1 MTGKMK
7 NWLRNDVMTLLLRL
21 ALVYGVLM
29 VCRVVFYA
37 MNADLLG
44 PVVWSEVPTLLH
56 GALVFDTVS
65 MLYANVLF
73 IVLSLLPLR
82 LRAKRWYQRALRWIF
97 VTVNA
102 VAVIALNLADSVY
115 FHYAKKRFTAEELHF
130 TQENTNNLTL
140 LEKFAA
146 ENWLLLVLAGVLIWG
161 LWWAY
166 GRIKYHPTRLKRWWS
181 YYPASLAI
189 LAAAALLSVGAI
201 RGGFTRMTRPIAMSN
216 AAQYTSDHQKASL
229 ILSNPFCLI
238 RTWGNEQL
246 SVPAYFPEAEL
257 DSIYTPYHY
266 PAGEAPFTR
275 KNVVIFALES
285 FSAEHSALLN
295 PDLYPDG
302 QGFTPFLDSLMR
314 QGYTFTDAH
323 ATGFKSIEALPSVL
337 ASIPSYK
344 KSFVLLPQ
352 SLGEMRALP
361 KLLAEEGYETAF
373 FCGSDRGSMG
383 FSAFGTLAGIRKTF
397 AREDYEAARGTADFD
412 NAWGIWD
419 EPFLDYMAH
428 TLSTFPEPFFANVFT
443 LSSHHPFLVPAQY
456 ADTFPKGYT
465 RNHQPVAYVDH
476 ALRRFFDYAARQA
489 WYENTL
495 FVFVAD
501 HVSSEVYGDK
511 TRTPSGNTAIVMFLY
526 APDGGHVAFDDRVA
540 QQTDLMPTILGMLNY
555 EKPYFAFGRD
565 AIREPQRIPVA
576 VSYQGGVFECLTDS
590 LAFSFNGD
598 RRLGVYGRSDVFQTH
613 DINRPDDPVQDSA
626 ETLLKA
632 MIEQYYRH
640 VVDKSYVVP
649 VAPPLP

>member
-1 MTGKMK
+1 MK
-7 NWLRNDVMTLLLRL
+7 NRLRNDVTTLLLRL
-21 ALVYGVLM
+21 VSVYV
-29 VCRVVFYA
+29 VVFICRVVFYF
-37 MNADLLG
+37 MNSDLLG
-44 PVVWSEVPTLLH
+44 PIAWSEVPALLR
-56 GALVFDTVS
+56 GSLVFDTISV
-65 MLYANVLF
+65 LYANVLF

-82 LRAKRWYQRALRWIF
+82 LRSKGWYQRTLRWIF
-97 VTVNA
+97 VAANT
-102 VAVIALNLADSVY
+102 VAVIIPNLADSVY
-115 FHYAKKRFTAEELHF
+115 FHYAKKRFTAEEFHYAE
-130 TQENTNNLTL
+130 ENTNNLVL

-146 ENWLLLVLAGVLIWG
+146 ENWFLLVLAGVLIRG
-161 LWWAY
+161 LWWAFR
-166 GRIKYHPTRLKRWWS
+166 RIEYHPTRLKHWWS
-181 YYPASLAI
+181 YYPASLAV
-189 LAAAALLSVGAI
+189 LMAAAVLSVGAI
-201 RGGFTRMTRPIAMSN
+201 RGGFTRMTRPIAMNN
-216 AAQYTSDHQKASL
+216 AAQYTPDHQKASL

-246 SVPAYFPEAEL
+246 SVPDYFPKAEL
-257 DSIYTPYHY
+257 DSIYTPCHY
-266 PAGEAPFTR
+266 PAGGPSFIR
-275 KNVVIFALES
+275 KNVVIFTLES

-302 QGFTPFLDSLMR
+302 QGFTPFLDSLMQ

-323 ATGFKSIEALPSVL
+323 ATGFKSIEALPSIL

-361 KLLAEEGYETAF
+361 ELLAAEGYETAF

-383 FSAFGTLAGIRKTF
+383 FSAFGTLAGIRRTF
-397 AREDYEAARGTADFD
+397 SREDYETARGTADFD

-428 TLSTFPEPFFANVFT
+428 TLTTFPEPFFANVFT
-443 LSSHHPFLVPAQY
+443 LSSHHPFRIPAQY
-456 ADTFPKGYT
+456 AGAFPSGHT
-465 RNHQPVAYVDH
+465 RNHQPAAYTDH
-476 ALRRFFDYAARQA
+476 ALRRFFDYATQQA

-526 APDGGHVAFDDRVA
+526 APDGAHVAFDDRVA

-565 AIREPQRIPVA
+565 AIREPERMPVA
-576 VSYQGGVFECLTDS
+576 VSYQGGMFECLTDS
-590 LAFSFNGD
+590 LAFSFESD
-598 RRLGVYGRSDVFQTH
+598 RRLSVYGRSDVFQQY
-613 DINRPDDPVQDSA
+613 DLNRPGDPVQDSA

-632 MIEQYYRH
+632 MIEQYYLH

-649 VAPPLP
+649 ATPPLP